1 MYNEQSSYYYNPLLI
16 SVANEMDIFTE
27 YFSHAI
33 KMCAEA
39 KVSEYLDLN
48 HYTQK
53 KSVHKCRAFLR
64 NDIKKPFEFSVC
76 LN

>member
-1 MYNEQSSYYYNPLLI
+1 MQNEESSYYYNPLLL
-16 SVANEMDIFTE
+16 SSENEVKVFIE
-27 YFSHAI
+27 YFTHAI
-33 KMCAEA
+33 KTCAEA

-53 KSVHKCRAFLR
+53 KSIHKCRAFLR